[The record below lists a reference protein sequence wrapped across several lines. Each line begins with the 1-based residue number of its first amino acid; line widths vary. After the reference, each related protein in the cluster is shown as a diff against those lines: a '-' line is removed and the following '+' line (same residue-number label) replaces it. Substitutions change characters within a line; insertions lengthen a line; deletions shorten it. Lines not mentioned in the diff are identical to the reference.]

1 MFYYLNSSSSLRD
14 NHHLII
20 SIFILKTSKLSH
32 FAFFSPSFSLRLY
45 LINYFLSKPSTHKQ
59 PLRPIS
65 PRGRIIYLFSYSHS
79 IVLGGLEVTS

>member
-32 FAFFSPSFSLRLY
+32 FVLFLPLLFSWPLSNQLLPLKTLPSTQNPSGQLAQGVASSYIYSIIPTQLY
-45 LINYFLSKPSTHKQ
+45 L
-59 PLRPIS
+59 
-65 PRGRIIYLFSYSHS
+65 
-79 IVLGGLEVTS
+79 VA

>member
-45 LINYFLSKPSTHKQ
+45 LINYFLSSNHPHTNNPSGQ
-59 PLRPIS
+59 LAQGVAS
-65 PRGRIIYLFSYSHS
+65 SSIYSFIPTQLYL
-79 IVLGGLEVTS
+79 VA